1 MAKRKKPPTRKP
13 RAHEEGFVFPAHM
26 SEEEKTRA
34 KQFALE
40 DQLEKEAKARKK
52 KRAKRDE
59 KIRAE
64 GGTPP
69 APGQVYD
76 QNKVWLDGRDATEDQ
91 LLAAERLEK
100 INFAKTNL
108 IDFVELTMPD
118 PNAPDDPNKSRYST
132 QLLHRLIAEHLERVE
147 SGEIMRLAISV
158 PPQFGKS
165 ELTSRKF
172 PAWFI
177 GRNPAKNIIFGTYSQ
192 DFAEDFGAEVRG
204 NIQNPVYQKI
214 FPNVDL
220 MSDSKSK
227 SHMKTN
233 KGGKLNFIG
242 RGGAGS
248 GKPADLAII
257 DDPIKDD
264 IEAQSDTIRAQ
275 MWQWFTKVIV
285 ARCHKRSSIVII
297 HTRWHEDDLIGRL
310 LDAGHPDY
318 DPEMAADWTYLHI
331 PAVLEPSNV
340 ATLLGVV
347 PEPRTAERVV
357 QAFGTGPITSL
368 WPDKFSLEHLA
379 TVKKMNPQGFEA
391 LYQGAPSPDDGEY
404 FKRDWFAP
412 YTRASELPSNLR
424 IYAASDHALSVKKGA
439 DSTVLGCVGIDEQNE
454 IWVLPDLV
462 WERMET
468 DRTVEEMLAMMK
480 RRKPMLWWAEG
491 DIIKKA
497 FGPFLRRRQ
506 REEKI
511 YCTVVSLPLSG
522 DKKVRARAAQGM
534 ASMGIVHVPVFAPW
548 WAKAQ
553 NELLKFPNGAHDDFV
568 DWFAWIGLGLDSEIS
583 ASVSSVARDSP
594 KTGTIAW
601 VKKSAKSVID
611 REKKFSMMGG
621 W

>member
-1 MAKRKKPPTRKP
+1 
-13 RAHEEGFVFPAHM
+13 M
-26 SEEEKTRA
+26 SDEDKARA
-34 KQFALE
+34 KQFA
-40 DQLEKEAKARKK
+40 KENRKELDAANRKK
-52 KRAKRDE
+52 KRAERDA

-64 GGTPP
+64 GGIPP
-69 APGQVYD
+69 EPGQVYD
-76 QNKVWLDGRDATEDQ
+76 PNKVYLDGRGATSDQ
-91 LLAAERLEK
+91 ITAAKRLLK
-100 INFAKTNL
+100 IRNARDNL
-108 IDFVELTMPD
+108 IDFIELTMPD
-118 PNAPDDPNKSRYST
+118 PNAPDDPDKSMYST
-132 QLLHRLIAEHLERVE
+132 QLLHRLIAEHLEQVE
-147 SGEIMRLAISV
+147 RGEIMRLAISV

-172 PAWFI
+172 PAWFT
-177 GRNPAKNIIFGTYSQ
+177 GKNPTKNIIFGTYSQ
-192 DFAEDFGAEVRG
+192 DFAEDFGAEVRS
-204 NIQNPVYQKI
+204 NIQNPVYHKI
-214 FPNVDL
+214 FPDVEL
-220 MSDSKSK
+220 QSDTKSK

-285 ARCHKRSSIVII
+285 ARCHKKSAIVII

-310 LDAGHPDY
+310 MDPGHPDY
-318 DPEMAADWTYLHI
+318 DAEMAADWTYLHI
-331 PAVLEPSNV
+331 PAVLEPSSV
-340 ATLLGVV
+340 ATLLGVD
-347 PEPRTAERVV
+347 PQPQTEARVL
-357 QAFGTGPITSL
+357 QAFGSGPITSL

-379 TVKKMNPQGFEA
+379 TVKKLNPAGFEA

-404 FKRDWFAP
+404 FKRDWFVP
-412 YTRASELPSNLR
+412 YSRASDVPRNIR
-424 IYAASDHALSVKKGA
+424 IYAASDHALSLKKGA
-439 DSTVLGCVGIDEQNE
+439 DSTVLGCVGIDEQDE

-462 WERMET
+462 WARMET
-468 DRTVEEMLAMMK
+468 PETVEAMLAMMK

-511 YCTVVSLPLSG
+511 YCTVTSLPLHG
-522 DKKVRARAAQGM
+522 DKKVRARAIQGM
-534 ASMGIVHVPVFAPW
+534 ASMGIIHVPVFAPW
-548 WAKAQ
+548 WEKAQ

-568 DWFAWIGLGLDSEIS
+568 DWFAWIGLGLDTEVS
-583 ASVSSVARDSP
+583 ASMSAASRDKNRP
-594 KTGTIAW
+594 KTGSIAW
-601 VKKSAKSVID
+601 IKKSAKALAD
-611 REKKFSMMGG
+611 RERGFSMMGG